1 MRHPDPEKL
10 KRRIR
15 SLRPRGIQPMIMAT
29 FTIISV
35 ILILITTIIFYS
47 RFITISK
54 EENTR
59 KAEDVMKQSAIN
71 IENYL
76 SNMRQIS
83 DSVYYGIIK
92 DVNLSDTDIKD
103 NLNLLYQSNSNNI
116 VEIALFSSSGELLAG
131 TPNASEKNDADPASQ
146 SWFKAAR
153 KDTANLHF
161 SVPHIQNLFNDSGNS
176 FRWVISLSRAVEIT
190 HGGESEIGVLLVDM
204 DFNNVAELM
213 KSLNDKEEG
222 QYYYLSDS
230 TGELIYHPRM
240 IQISEGFSDETN
252 RMAAS
257 HSDGAYREIFNK
269 EKREIVIQTISYTGW
284 RIVGAIP
291 DSALNTGM
299 LNIKLFVILIFLLTL
314 AIIIIINRIV
324 TNRITYPIL
333 RLDDS
338 VKSYETGAQGQSIYI
353 GGSTEIRHLGRSIQ
367 ANYDQIEELIKDIKI
382 EQDERRRSEI
392 AALQSQINPHFLYNT
407 LDSITWMVE
416 GGKNDEASHMI
427 QELARLFRI
436 SLSKGKNIISV
447 SDEIQHARSYMNI
460 QKVRYKD
467 IFSVEFDVSPDIE
480 NACIVKLVVQPILEN
495 AIYYGVSSMDGD
507 GEIKVRGRREGD
519 DVIIEVSDN
528 GMGMPPEVAANV
540 LTETNHVHKH
550 GNGVG
555 LVNVHNRLKLIFGD
569 QYGLSLESE
578 PDEGTTVRIR
588 IPYIEMTEENR
599 TRLEGGR
606 QHV

>member
-1 MRHPDPEKL
+1 
-10 KRRIR
+10 
-15 SLRPRGIQPMIMAT
+15 MIMVT

-35 ILILITTIIFYS
+35 ILILITTIILYS
-47 RFITISK
+47 RFITISE

-59 KAEDVMKQSAIN
+59 NAEDMMKQSAIN

-116 VEIALFSSSGELLAG
+116 VEIALFSASGELIAG
-131 TPNASEKNDADPASQ
+131 TPNSSEKEDSDPASQ
-146 SWFKAAR
+146 GWFMDAK

-161 SVPHIQNLFNDSGNS
+161 SVPHIQNLFNDSGKS
-176 FRWVISLSRAVEIT
+176 FRWIISLSRAVEIT
-190 HGGESEIGVLLVDM
+190 HGGDSEIGVLLVDM

-213 KSLNDKEEG
+213 KNLNDKKDG

-240 IQISEGFSDETN
+240 LEISEGFSDETN
-252 RMAAS
+252 KLAAT
-257 HSDGAYREIFNK
+257 HSNGAYREIFNH

-284 RIVGAIP
+284 RIVGTIP
-291 DSALNTGM
+291 DSALNKGM
-299 LNIKLFVILIFLLTL
+299 LNVRLFAILIFLLTL
-314 AIIIIINRIV
+314 AILIIINRIV
-324 TNRITYPIL
+324 TARITYPIL

-338 VKSYETGAQGQSIYI
+338 VKSYETGAKGQSIYI
-353 GGSTEIRHLGRSIQ
+353 GGSNEIRHLGRSIQ
-367 ANYDQIEELIKDIKI
+367 ANYDQIEELIEDIKI

-427 QELARLFRI
+427 QELARLLRI
-436 SLSKGKNIISV
+436 SLSKGKNIIKV

-467 IFSVEFDVSPDIE
+467 IFSVLFDVSPDIE

-507 GEIKVRGRREGD
+507 GEIIVRGRRDGD

-540 LTETNHVHKH
+540 LTNTKHVHKH

-569 QYGLSLESE
+569 EYGLSVMSE
-578 PDEGTTVRIR
+578 PDEGTTIRIR

-606 QHV
+606 QGV